1 MGEFLRESLPA
12 LDGLV
17 DNPDLLPRLELVLGH
32 HVLVVNAVITFSRK
46 PARKKIFTITP
57 EAGWRS
63 NMWVWLQSGVN

>member
-1 MGEFLRESLPA
+1 MGAFLRESLPA

-46 PARKKIFTITP
+46 PARKQKMYHNT
-57 EAGWRS
+57 
-63 NMWVWLQSGVN
+63 